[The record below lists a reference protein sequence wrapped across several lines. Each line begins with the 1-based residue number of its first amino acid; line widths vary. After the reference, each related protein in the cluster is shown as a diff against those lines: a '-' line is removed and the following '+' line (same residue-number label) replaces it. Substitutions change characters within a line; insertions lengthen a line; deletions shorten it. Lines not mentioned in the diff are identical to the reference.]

1 MTPITTHEII
11 DEAAGIT
18 NLEGFINL
26 GKKYPHRVRLSIHII
41 IDGQDR
47 PLDID
52 NELLGIEE
60 GAVLIVENG
69 ITTTET
75 ILKFASDKL

>member
-1 MTPITTHEII
+1 MTPITTDTII
-11 DEAAGIT
+11 DEANGIT
-18 NLEGFINL
+18 NLDGFIEL
-26 GKKYPHRVRLSIHII
+26 GKKYPHRVRLSIHIN
-41 IDGQDR
+41 IDGGDR

-60 GAVLIVENG
+60 GAVLIVETG

-75 ILKFASDKL
+75 TLKF